1 MLRFASGTL
10 ILIAVQFLGVAA
22 AVGGNTAPVN
32 YMLHCQGCH
41 RPGGG
46 GYPGIVPN
54 MRNQVGLFLRSRD
67 GRAFLVQVPGVSQS
81 SLTDAQLAALMN
93 WMLPEFDPLHVE
105 PDFQRFTAD
114 EVRKYRSTPII
125 ELRERRR
132 KLLSLEH

>member
-1 MLRFASGTL
+1 MFRTASGILVL
-10 ILIAVQFLGVAA
+10 IVVQFFAMGD

-32 YMLHCQGCH
+32 YILHCQGCH

-81 SLTDAQLAALMN
+81 SLSDAELAALMN
-93 WMLPEFDPLHVE
+93 WMLPEFDPLHVTS
-105 PDFQRFTAD
+105 DFKRFTAD
-114 EVRKYRSTPII
+114 EVREYRSTPII
-125 ELRERRR
+125 ELRARRR
-132 KLLSLEH
+132 KLLSLER